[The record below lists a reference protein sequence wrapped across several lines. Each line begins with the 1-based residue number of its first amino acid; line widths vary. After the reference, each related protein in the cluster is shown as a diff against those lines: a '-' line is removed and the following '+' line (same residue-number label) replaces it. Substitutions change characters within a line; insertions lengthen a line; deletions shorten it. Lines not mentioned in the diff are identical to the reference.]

1 MTIKEIAA
9 LADVSPSAVSRY
21 LNNGYISREKKERI
35 RAIIEQTGYSPSIHA
50 QTLRTRKTMIIGVVV
65 PKLNSESVS
74 QIISGINQALS
85 ENGYQMLLADTEND
99 TGKELEYLNL
109 FKNNPV
115 DGIILIGTSIT
126 GKHKVF
132 MKSNTIPMVVVGQ
145 QTEMVSCIYHDDA
158 TAAYALTE
166 RMILSGKKK
175 FAFLGVTPEDPACG
189 IKRKQ
194 GFLDALSDY
203 HLEFNQK
210 LEEVCEF
217 TIQSGYKHMDT
228 IMKRTQNFDGVFCAT
243 DLIAA
248 GAMKRLKEEHLDI
261 PKQVAITGVGN
272 DQICTAI
279 LPRLTTAHYH
289 YRTCGRHA
297 VNLLMG
303 LITNNDKIISQTKLG
318 FEIIEGE
325 SV

>member
-9 LADVSPSAVSRY
+9 LAEVSPSAVSRY
-21 LNNGYISREKKERI
+21 LNNGYISKEKKERI

-50 QTLRTRKTMIIGVVV
+50 QTLRTRKTMLIGVVV
-65 PKLNSESVS
+65 PKINSESVS
-74 QIISGINQALS
+74 QVICGINQALA

-115 DGIILIGTSIT
+115 DGIVLLGTSIT

-145 QTEMVSCIYHDDA
+145 QTELVSCIYHDDI
-158 TAAYALTE
+158 TAAYTLTE
-166 RMILSGKKK
+166 KMILSGKKR
-175 FAFLGVTPEDPACG
+175 FAFLGVTPEDSACG
-189 IKRKQ
+189 VKRKQ
-194 GFLDALSDY
+194 GFLDALSNY
-203 HLEFNQK
+203 RLEFNPK
-210 LEEVCEF
+210 LEEICGF
-217 TIQSGYKHMDT
+217 NILSGYKHMD
-228 IMKRTQNFDGVFCAT
+228 IILKRTQHFDGVFCAT

-261 PKQVAITGVGN
+261 PRQVAITGIGN
-272 DQICTAI
+272 EQICTAI
-279 LPRLTTAHYH
+279 SPRLTTAHYH
-289 YRTCGRHA
+289 YHTCGRHA
-297 VNLLMG
+297 INLLMG
-303 LITNNDKIISQTKLG
+303 LINNDEKIISQTKLG